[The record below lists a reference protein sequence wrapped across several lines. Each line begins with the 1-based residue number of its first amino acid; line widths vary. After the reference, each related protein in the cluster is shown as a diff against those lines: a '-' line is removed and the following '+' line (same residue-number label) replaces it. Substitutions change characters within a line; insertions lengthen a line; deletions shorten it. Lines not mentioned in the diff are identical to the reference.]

1 MIDNSKLVI
10 GNVTFGP
17 APKTVVT
24 GGHTPTPAALTE
36 QRARDRAREDKD
48 DPRPDRRRV
57 RCAYSASLGNWR
69 FRIPQASWR

>member
-36 QRARDRAREDKD
+36 QRVREEIAKHEYGVGHMQ
-48 DPRPDRRRV
+48 PPV
-57 RCAYSASLGNWR
+57 PLGG
-69 FRIPQASWR
+69 QG